1 MLALVVLSLTWPP
14 GGPPLGP
21 HHWPPIVARR
31 RELLERLGEW
41 TPPPALGRMPEA
53 VNDPI
58 VVMLWGITP
67 QRLKEWAGSQEGSE
81 LNGAAASPGEVEGP
95 ARVLRGLGDLDTVRP
110 GEILVCTITSPA
122 WAPIF
127 SKIAATVTDI
137 GGIMSHAA
145 IVSRE
150 YGLPAV
156 VGTGTATSRI
166 TTGQLLRVN
175 GSDGRVT
182 ILDEA

>member
-1 MLALVVLSLTWPP
+1 MGGLSGRQRAERRGVAGR
-14 GGPPLGP
+14 GG
-21 HHWPPIVARR
+21 ARR
-31 RELLERLGEW
+31 ACCAG
-41 TPPPALGRMPEA
+41 
-53 VNDPI
+53 
-58 VVMLWGITP
+58 
-67 QRLKEWAGSQEGSE
+67 WATSTRCA
-81 LNGAAASPGEVEGP
+81 N
-95 ARVLRGLGDLDTVRP
+95 
-110 GEILVCTITSPA
+110 EILVCTITSPA

-127 SKIAATVTDI
+127 SKIVATVTDI
-137 GGIMSHAA
+137 GGIAHAA

-166 TTGQLLRVN
+166 KTGQRLRVN

>member
-1 MLALVVLSLTWPP
+1 M
-14 GGPPLGP
+14 
-21 HHWPPIVARR
+21 
-31 RELLERLGEW
+31 
-41 TPPPALGRMPEA
+41 
-53 VNDPI
+53 
-58 VVMLWGITP
+58 
-67 QRLKEWAGSQEGSE
+67 
-81 LNGAAASPGEVEGP
+81 
-95 ARVLRGLGDLDTVRP
+95 LRGLGDLDTVRP

-156 VGTGTATSRI
+156 VGTGHGDLPDQDRPAPARE
-166 TTGQLLRVN
+166 RV
-175 GSDGRVT
+175 GRARDDPRRDG
-182 ILDEA
+182 A